1 MSYTDP
7 LAPLC
12 ERYDRLIAELERAA
26 TNGEGREQIRD
37 EITRLFRNTEETI
50 ERLTAFREEIRTLV
64 QRYKALP
71 RVTRPAEP
79 GSRRADLLGSST
91 FTEKGWHAIA
101 AGDSER
107 AIQALNRALE
117 LAPGDARAEGLLG
130 WALMLGGRHDEALL
144 CLQRVLARHP
154 DDSLARANLGY
165 ICLKKGI
172 FGEAIEHLS
181 RVLRLDN
188 DPKAKL
194 YANHYLGLVY
204 LEREMYGDARAF
216 FARALELGPNL
227 VEARWE
233 NGRAAYLSGDAE
245 GARESW
251 SSGAESARFSPWGK
265 RCRLA
270 LERLDA
276 GEDPRVEGAAAPL
289 SA

>member
-1 MSYTDP
+1 MTEDLLVP
-7 LAPLC
+7 FR
-12 ERYDRLIAELERAA
+12 ERYEALSVELERAA
-26 TNGEGREQIRD
+26 GEGEGRERIRD
-37 EITRLFRNTEETI
+37 DITRLFRDTEEAI
-50 ERLTAFREEIRTLV
+50 EQLSGFREEIRTLV

-71 RVTRPAEP
+71 RSVPPATA

-101 AGDSER
+101 AGDAER
-107 AIQALNRALE
+107 AIEALNRALE
-117 LAPGDARAEGLLG
+117 LAPGDTRAEGLLG
-130 WALMLGGRHDEALL
+130 WALMLDGRHDEALL
-144 CLQRVLARHP
+144 CLQRLLAKHP
-154 DDSLARANLGY
+154 DDALARANLGY

-204 LEREMYGDARAF
+204 LEREMYTDARAF

-233 NGRAAYLSGDAE
+233 SGRAAYLAGDAD

-251 SSGAESARFSPWGK
+251 SRGAESARFSPWGE
-265 RCRLA
+265 RCRRA

-276 GEDPRVEGAAAPL
+276 GEDPRIDQAAAPL

>member
-1 MSYTDP
+1 MTDDP
-7 LAPLC
+7 LAPLR
-12 ERYDRLIAELERAA
+12 ERYEGLAAELERAA
-26 TNGEGREQIRD
+26 GDGEGRERIRD
-37 EITRLFRNTEETI
+37 EITRLFRDTEDAI
-50 ERLTAFREEIRTLV
+50 ERLSVFREEIRTLV

-71 RVTRPAEP
+71 RPAP
-79 GSRRADLLGSST
+79 PVAAGSRRADLLGSST

-101 AGDSER
+101 AGDAER
-107 AIQALNRALE
+107 AIEALNRALE
-117 LAPGDARAEGLLG
+117 LAPGDPRAEGLLG
-130 WALMLGGRHDEALL
+130 WALMLDGRFDEALL

-165 ICLKKGI
+165 ICLRKGI

-181 RVLRLDN
+181 RVLRIDD

-204 LEREMYGDARAF
+204 LEREMYGDARSF

-233 NGRAAYLSGDAE
+233 DGRAAYLGGDPD
-245 GARESW
+245 GARGSW
-251 SSGAESARFSPWGK
+251 TVGAESARFSPWGE
-265 RCRLA
+265 RCRRA

-276 GEDPRVEGAAAPL
+276 EKDPRIEEAAAPL